1 MFWHNFKYSIKTL
14 ARNKM
19 LLFWTFAFPI
29 ILGTLFS
36 MAFSGVENGE
46 KLDIIN
52 IAIVESEYFTDDE
65 IFNETFKNLSDENN
79 ESRLFN
85 ITYTDLDNSKQMLE
99 DEKIVGY
106 LEFKENDVDI
116 TVKSSGVNETILK
129 LVVDEVISQKKMIET
144 LITKEVENAIS
155 NGNFNVDYDQIYN
168 NVINVIASSEA
179 NLNNISSDN
188 LSYIMIEF
196 YTLIAM
202 AALYGGVISMFIT
215 NYKLANMSAVGKKT
229 SITPIHKGSML
240 LGSLLASYFV
250 QLIGIGLLFLY
261 TIFVLN
267 VDYGSNLLLVILLAL
282 VGSLAGLALGVFV
295 ATIFKTNENTKMGI
309 LIAFTM
315 LCSFLSG
322 MMGITMKYVVDKN
335 IPILN
340 IINPASMI
348 TDGFYSLYYYDTLD
362 RFYFNLISL
371 IIFSALMIFIS
382 YSGLRRQKYDSI

>member
-1 MFWHNFKYSIKTL
+1 
-14 ARNKM
+14 
-19 LLFWTFAFPI
+19 
-29 ILGTLFS
+29 
-36 MAFSGVENGE
+36 MAFSGMENGE

-52 IAIVESEYFTDDE
+52 IAIVESEYFNDDE

-144 LITKEVENAIS
+144 LITKEIENAIS
-155 NGNFNVDYDQIYN
+155 SGNFNVDYDQIYN

-215 NYKLANMSAVGKKT
+215 NYKLANMSAVGKRT

>member
-52 IAIVESEYFTDDE
+52 IAIVESEYFNDDE

-144 LITKEVENAIS
+144 LITKEIENAIS
-155 NGNFNVDYDQIYN
+155 SGNFNVDYDQIYN

-215 NYKLANMSAVGKKT
+215 NYKLANMSAVGKRT
-229 SITPIHKGSML
+229 SITPIHKGLML

-362 RFYFNLISL
+362 RFYFNLISI

>member
-36 MAFSGVENGE
+36 MAFSDVENSE

-52 IAIVESEYFTDDE
+52 IAIVESEYFNDDE

-144 LITKEVENAIS
+144 LITKEIENAIS
-155 NGNFNVDYDQIYN
+155 SGNFNVDYD
-168 NVINVIASSEA
+168 
-179 NLNNISSDN
+179 
-188 LSYIMIEF
+188 
-196 YTLIAM
+196 
-202 AALYGGVISMFIT
+202 
-215 NYKLANMSAVGKKT
+215 
-229 SITPIHKGSML
+229 
-240 LGSLLASYFV
+240 
-250 QLIGIGLLFLY
+250 
-261 TIFVLN
+261 
-267 VDYGSNLLLVILLAL
+267 
-282 VGSLAGLALGVFV
+282 
-295 ATIFKTNENTKMGI
+295 
-309 LIAFTM
+309 
-315 LCSFLSG
+315 
-322 MMGITMKYVVDKN
+322 
-335 IPILN
+335 
-340 IINPASMI
+340 
-348 TDGFYSLYYYDTLD
+348 
-362 RFYFNLISL
+362 
-371 IIFSALMIFIS
+371 
-382 YSGLRRQKYDSI
+382 

>member
-36 MAFSGVENGE
+36 MAFSDVENSE

-52 IAIVESEYFTDDE
+52 IAIVESEYFNDDE

-79 ESRLFN
+79 ASRLFN

-144 LITKEVENAIS
+144 LITKEIENAIS
-155 NGNFNVDYDQIYN
+155 SGNFNVDYDQIYN

-215 NYKLANMSAVGKKT
+215 NYKLANMSAVGKRI

-267 VDYGSNLLLVILLAL
+267 VDYGSNLSLVILLAL

-295 ATIFKTNENTKMGI
+295 ATIFKTNENAKMGI

-340 IINPASMI
+340 MINPASMI
-348 TDGFYSLYYYDTLD
+348 TDGFYSLYYYNTLD

-382 YSGLRRQKYDSI
+382 YSGLRRQKYDNI

>member
-52 IAIVESEYFTDDE
+52 IAIVESEYFNDDE

-144 LITKEVENAIS
+144 LITKEIENTIS
-155 NGNFNVDYDQIYN
+155 SGNFNVDYDQIYN

-215 NYKLANMSAVGKKT
+215 NYKLANMSAVGT
-229 SITPIHKGSML
+229 RTFITPIHKGSML

-250 QLIGIGLLFLY
+250 QLIGMGLLFLY

>member
-36 MAFSGVENGE
+36 MAFSDVENSE

-52 IAIVESEYFTDDE
+52 IAIVESEYFNDDE

-144 LITKEVENAIS
+144 LITKEIENAIS
-155 NGNFNVDYDQIYN
+155 SGNFNVDYDQIYN

-215 NYKLANMSAVGKKT
+215 NYKLANMSAVGKRI

-267 VDYGSNLLLVILLAL
+267 VDYGSNLSLVILLAL

-295 ATIFKTNENTKMGI
+295 ATIFKTNENAKMGI

-340 IINPASMI
+340 MINPASMI
-348 TDGFYSLYYYDTLD
+348 TDGFYSLYYYNTLD

>member
-1 MFWHNFKYSIKTL
+1 MSQYSGKIYIKVS
-14 ARNKM
+14 NSNDWK
-19 LLFWTFAFPI
+19 
-29 ILGTLFS
+29 
-36 MAFSGVENGE
+36 
-46 KLDIIN
+46 KLKKI
-52 IAIVESEYFTDDE
+52 
-65 IFNETFKNLSDENN
+65 
-79 ESRLFN
+79 
-85 ITYTDLDNSKQMLE
+85 DNSKMNEYWLCDAETFFDKKGQELILNTGE
-99 DEKIVGY
+99 WGIDEFGI
-106 LEFKENDVDI
+106 ENFVKDIVDI
-116 TVKSSGVNETILK
+116 LK
-129 LVVDEVISQKKMIET
+129 DNCIVIGMT
-144 LITKEVENAIS
+144 C
-155 NGNFNVDYDQIYN
+155 NFNVDYDQIYN

-215 NYKLANMSAVGKKT
+215 NYKLANMSAVGKRT

>member
-52 IAIVESEYFTDDE
+52 IAIVESEYFNDDE

-144 LITKEVENAIS
+144 LITKEIENAIS
-155 NGNFNVDYDQIYN
+155 SGNFNVDYDQIYN

-215 NYKLANMSAVGKKT
+215 NYKLANMSAVGKRT
-229 SITPIHKGSML
+229 SITPIHKGLML